1 MSLNHILNDL
11 KEHLLDLK
19 EQGITNIEVDPA
31 LVKNLGVMSSAIRSG
46 RVGMLPTDSSST
58 MLRAA
63 SDTPALPGKPRA
75 EMPSASLYGP
85 AAKKLKDIA
94 GEIALCKNCRL
105 AFKRTNTVPG
115 QGNPQPEVMFV
126 GEGPGEDEDLQGL
139 AFVGRA
145 GQLLTKMIEA
155 MGFSREEVFIGN
167 IVKCRPPDNRKPE
180 PDEMEACIP
189 FLKRQIAIIKPKV
202 IVALGATSLS
212 GLVSLPEGET
222 ITKVRGKWLKYE
234 GIDLMPT
241 FHPAYLLYSPA
252 AKKEVWIDLQEV
264 LKRLGRTPPKR

>member
-1 MSLNHILNDL
+1 MAFNKLLNDF
-11 KEHLLDLK
+11 KDHLIDLK
-19 EQGITNIEVDPA
+19 EQGVTDVEVDPS
-31 LVKNLGVMSSAIRSG
+31 LVKNLAVMTASLKSEKKVPVLSVPKTSS
-46 RVGMLPTDSSST
+46 VDLPVQVV
-58 MLRAA
+58 A
-63 SDTPALPGKPRA
+63 SRPPFTPAQ
-75 EMPSASLYGP
+75 SA
-85 AAKKLKDIA
+85 AADKLKDIA
-94 GEIALCKNCRL
+94 DEISVCKNCRL

-115 QGNPQPEVMFV
+115 QGNPQPEVMFI

-155 MGFSREEVFIGN
+155 MGLSREDVFIGN

-189 FLKRQIAIIKPKV
+189 FLKRQIAVIKPKV
-202 IVALGATSLS
+202 IVALGATSLT
-212 GLVSLPEGET
+212 GLVTLPDGET
-222 ITKVRGKWLKYE
+222 ISKIRGNWLKYE

-241 FHPAYLLYSPA
+241 FHPAYLLYSPV

-264 LKRLGRTPPKR
+264 LKKLGRTPPKR